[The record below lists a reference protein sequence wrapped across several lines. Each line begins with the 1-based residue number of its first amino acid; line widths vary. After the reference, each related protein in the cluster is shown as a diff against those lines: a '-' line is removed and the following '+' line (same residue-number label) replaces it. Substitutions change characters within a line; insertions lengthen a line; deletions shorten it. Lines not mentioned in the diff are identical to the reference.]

1 MKGVLEFRL
10 SCTLRCLVLFYGMS
24 STFRFF
30 YVVFSTLPVA
40 VQAVT
45 ACVAG
50 VLILI
55 AVFCIGRIAGRH
67 TERRAAENDIRRI
80 RADAVKRS
88 RAVLGGQMV
97 EQVAPFLPGFPCN
110 PADVRFIG
118 KPVDFIGF
126 PGAAEGKPI
135 EEILLIEVK
144 SGTSALS
151 KREREI
157 KNAVEAGRVRYVEYH
172 EPGAEEAT
180 VSIAELSPAR

>member
-1 MKGVLEFRL
+1 M
-10 SCTLRCLVLFYGMS
+10 LFYGMS
-24 STFRFF
+24 STFLSF
-30 YVVFSTLPVA
+30 YVVFTELPVA
-40 VQAVT
+40 VQAVIV
-45 ACVAG
+45 CILS
-50 VLILI
+50 VLIL
-55 AVFCIGRIAGRH
+55 AAAFSIGRIAGRRA
-67 TERRAAENDIRRI
+67 ERHAAENDIRRI

-135 EEILLIEVK
+135 EEIFLIEVK

-157 KNAVEAGRVRYVEYH
+157 KNAVEAGRVRYVEYR
-172 EPGAEEAT
+172 EPAAVEET